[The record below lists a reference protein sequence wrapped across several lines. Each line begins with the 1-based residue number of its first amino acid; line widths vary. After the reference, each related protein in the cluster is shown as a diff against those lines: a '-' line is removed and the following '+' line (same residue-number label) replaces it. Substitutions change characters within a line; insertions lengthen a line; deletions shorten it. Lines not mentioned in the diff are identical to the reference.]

1 MLTSTPGRMPPLES
15 SARPVMV
22 PVVDCAAAGSA
33 ATRIAAVVTKSLK
46 TLKIIAPPP
55 DSGSESGLPGEDI
68 RNRAPSRAGR
78 YTAEAPVMDAA
89 DLSPI
94 PETQRTQPAF
104 DLFLIFLAANV
115 VATTLQTGAVLA
127 SRYGGRDA
135 MVLVV
140 VGALFGALLVAV
152 LAPVGSRFGVP
163 SMVAARDPLG
173 LRGAQAVS
181 GLLYLTNFAWIAVNN
196 TIAASVCSQL
206 LGGPGSAWVW
216 SAAIGVAATLI
227 VARGPRAVGL
237 ADRIAVPLMAMAG
250 FMLTWAAFT
259 LPARVELAVAVAP
272 PSILWGID
280 VVIGYQVSWLLMF
293 ADYSRYTRSPG
304 ASATAVF
311 AGLAIPALWLMPL
324 GWSLA
329 RIAGSDDPGAML
341 AATGMGWWAALLV
354 VLATVTTNFVNI
366 YMSSLAWRT
375 LAPQSTGTGSVWVIG
390 LVGTALGLISTAW
403 LTSFADLMVLL
414 GSVLVPVGGIFLA
427 HFVILRSKVD
437 VAAIYQTAAMPAFNL
452 AGVAAWVLGF
462 AVYKLAAPIGATLPA
477 LATSMAVFLL
487 VRRLA
492 RA

>member
-1 MLTSTPGRMPPLES
+1 
-15 SARPVMV
+15 
-22 PVVDCAAAGSA
+22 
-33 ATRIAAVVTKSLK
+33 
-46 TLKIIAPPP
+46 
-55 DSGSESGLPGEDI
+55 
-68 RNRAPSRAGR
+68 
-78 YTAEAPVMDAA
+78 MDAA

-227 VARGPRAVGL
+227 VTRGPRAVGL
-237 ADRIAVPLMAMAG
+237 ADRVAVPLMAIAG
-250 FMLTWAAFT
+250 GMLTWAAFT
-259 LPARVELAVAVAP
+259 LPARVELAVTVAP

-280 VVIGYQVSWLLMF
+280 VVIGYQLSWLLMF

-427 HFVILRSKVD
+427 HFVVLRSKVD

-462 AVYKLAAPIGATLPA
+462 AVYQLAAPIGATLPA

>member
-1 MLTSTPGRMPPLES
+1 
-15 SARPVMV
+15 
-22 PVVDCAAAGSA
+22 
-33 ATRIAAVVTKSLK
+33 
-46 TLKIIAPPP
+46 
-55 DSGSESGLPGEDI
+55 
-68 RNRAPSRAGR
+68 
-78 YTAEAPVMDAA
+78 MDAA

-163 SMVAARDPLG
+163 SMVAAREPLG

-216 SAAIGVAATLI
+216 SAAIGVATTLI
-227 VARGPRAVGL
+227 VTRGPRAVGL
-237 ADRIAVPLMAMAG
+237 ADRVAVPLMAIAG
-250 FMLTWAAFT
+250 CMLTWAAFT

-280 VVIGYQVSWLLMF
+280 VVIGYQLSWLLMF

-403 LTSFADLMVLL
+403 LTSFADLMMLL

-437 VAAIYQTAAMPAFNL
+437 VAAIYQTAAMPAFNI

-462 AVYKLAAPIGATLPA
+462 AVYTLAAPIGATLPA

>member
-1 MLTSTPGRMPPLES
+1 
-15 SARPVMV
+15 
-22 PVVDCAAAGSA
+22 
-33 ATRIAAVVTKSLK
+33 
-46 TLKIIAPPP
+46 
-55 DSGSESGLPGEDI
+55 
-68 RNRAPSRAGR
+68 
-78 YTAEAPVMDAA
+78 MDAA

-250 FMLTWAAFT
+250 FMLTWAAVT
-259 LPARVELAVAVAP
+259 LPAKVELAVAVAP

-427 HFVILRSKVD
+427 HFVVLRSKVD

-462 AVYKLAAPIGATLPA
+462 AVYQLAAPIGATLPA

>member
-1 MLTSTPGRMPPLES
+1 MP
-15 SARPVMV
+15 
-22 PVVDCAAAGSA
+22 
-33 ATRIAAVVTKSLK
+33 T
-46 TLKIIAPPP
+46 
-55 DSGSESGLPGEDI
+55 EDI
-68 RNRAPSRAGR
+68 RNRAPVPAGG
-78 YTAEAPVMDAA
+78 YTADAPAMDAA

-94 PETQRTQPAF
+94 PETRRTQPAF

-140 VGALFGALLVAV
+140 VGALVGALLVAV

-227 VARGPRAVGL
+227 VACGPRAVGL
-237 ADRIAVPLMAMAG
+237 ADRVAVPLMALAG

-259 LPARVELAVAVAP
+259 LVAPQPLGGGGLPAKVELAAVAP

-280 VVIGYQVSWLLMF
+280 VVIGYQLSWLLMF

-341 AATGMGWWAALLV
+341 AATGMGGWAALLV
-354 VLATVTTNFVNI
+354 VLATLTTNFVNI

-403 LTSFADLMVLL
+403 LTSFADLMVML
-414 GSVLVPVGGIFLA
+414 GSLLVPVGGIFLA
-427 HFVILRSKVD
+427 HFVVLRSKVD
-437 VAAIYQTAAMPAFNL
+437 VAAIYQTAAMPAFNI